1 MNKFS
6 DLLVRAVAAIIG
18 LVILVFCIMFG
29 PWTFFAVFF
38 LITMLCIREFVRLGE
53 LPVPQVF
60 WLFITSAITFTM
72 LSLIAM
78 GNMQTKWLIVMV
90 PAMLIGLIIQLYVP
104 SARPIRNMAVM
115 FLGIGYVVIPVSM
128 LSFIVFYQGVFTP
141 ILVVGLFTL
150 IWCQDT
156 GAYFFG
162 SAFGK
167 HKLFERISPKKSW
180 EGAIGGF
187 IITMIGAFAMSQ
199 VFEDLSVIQWLISG
213 LVISISGIFGDL
225 VESFMKRV
233 AMAKDSGRGIPG
245 HGGFLDRFDS
255 LLFSAPFFLLLLLIF
270 DLL

>member
-1 MNKFS
+1 MY
-6 DLLVRAVAAIIG
+6 DQ
-18 LVILVFCIMFG
+18 
-29 PWTFFAVFF
+29 WTFFGVFF
-38 LITMLCIREFVRLGE
+38 LITLLCTREFIRLGE
-53 LPVPQVF
+53 LPRPQAI
-60 WLFITSAITFTM
+60 WLFITSAVTYTFLYLLASGITH
-72 LSLIAM
+72 S
-78 GNMQTKWLIVMV
+78 KWLLIIS
-90 PAMLIGLIIQLYVP
+90 PAMLAGLIIQLYVP

-115 FLGIGYVVIPVSM
+115 FLGIGYVVVPISM

-167 HKLFERISPKKSW
+167 HKLFERISPNKSW

-187 IITMIGAFAMSQ
+187 IITLVGAFAMSQ
-199 VFEDLSVIQWLISG
+199 VFEELSVLQWMISG

-270 DLL
+270 ELI